1 MAMVKKKENQDL
13 KIYFKPGTF
22 HVEEPLRE
30 TFDDEESFQEVLAW
44 YQRFTENPYHALYQ
58 LGFLAKRPW
67 FSKALA
73 YLHRIS
79 DDFLMT
85 LTHEMGL
92 EFLREEVKLS
102 LTEDKVTALLKEVP
116 FVLGMEYVDDAFL
129 RQVFEQLLLVFKE
142 EIVEYVGTVES
153 YFKQKNPELSVA
165 GRVFFHLVESNED
178 GYPFAFMA
186 TYSKKPVKSR
196 RTIHTPL
203 QNALEEFQGDPENL
217 LRLMT
222 TVTKTARES
231 CLIDGLLRSGEL
243 FSPLKFSVDEAYTFL
258 KEVPLYEG
266 HGILCRVPDWWRKKR
281 NSLKVAITVGESN
294 REKLNFDSLMDFRP
308 EVLVDDITLT
318 EEEVRAFLEMAEGL
332 TFYKGKW
339 IEINEDRLQKVLDAF
354 EKVQERNQAGG
365 LTLFEAMKMELT
377 LGDDPEDTENHEDDE
392 VAVFLSQGEYLKN
405 LMEKLNS
412 PQLLDGDALP
422 DSFQGN
428 LRPYQAVGYTW
439 LRKMEELRFGACLA
453 DDMGLGKTVQVIAF
467 LEALRREGK
476 KKALLLVPAS
486 LLGNWSKEIDKFAP
500 ALSKRILHASSGS
513 SALDLSD
520 QDEDNFLYMTTYGMA
535 GKIEAL
541 HDIPWDVLVIDE
553 AQAIKN
559 PGTKQTKAVKA
570 IGAQMRVALTGT
582 PIENQL
588 MDLWSLFDFLN
599 AGLLGS
605 PSEFKALMKDIEAGE
620 ETYGR
625 LRKLI
630 NPFLLRRLKTD
641 ERIIKDLPEKM
652 EMIQYT
658 ELSRKQI
665 TLYRKLLKDL
675 EGNIEGQEGI
685 KRRGAIFAYLMKFKQ
700 ICNHPD
706 QYMGLEGYKDTDSGK
721 FLELKRIAETIHEK
735 REKVLVFTQFREMT
749 EPLSD
754 YLAQIFGK
762 KGFVLHGGTS
772 IKRRTEMVAAF
783 NEDEDIPYM
792 VLSLKAGGVGLNL
805 TGANHVI
812 HFDRWWNPAVEDQA
826 TDRVFRIGQKKN
838 VMVYKFVT
846 KGTLEEKIHSI
857 ITGKKALAN
866 ELLPKEREKWITE
879 MDNTEIMN
887 LFSLGGEKDEPISNL

>member
-1 MAMVKKKENQDL
+1 MGNVKQKESQEL
-13 KIYFKPGTF
+13 KIYFKLGTF
-22 HVEEPLRE
+22 HVEEPNQH
-30 TFDDEESFQEVLAW
+30 SFGAGEMLEEVLDW
-44 YQRFTENPYHALYQ
+44 YQRFLKDPMDALYQ
-58 LGFLAKRPW
+58 LGYLARKSW
-67 FSKALA
+67 FSKGLT

-92 EFLREEVKLS
+92 EFLREEVQLKLS
-102 LTEDKVTALLKEVP
+102 PEKAASLLKEVP
-116 FVLGMEYVDDAFL
+116 FVLGMEYVDENFL
-129 RQVFEQLLLVFKE
+129 AQLYEQLLNVFKQ
-142 EIVEYVGTVES
+142 EIKSYEGTVES
-153 YFKQKNPELSVA
+153 YFKQKNPELNVA
-165 GRVFFHLVESNED
+165 GRVFFHLVESKEEE
-178 GYPFAFMA
+178 YPFAFMA
-186 TYSKKPVKSR
+186 TYSKKPVKSS

-203 QNALEEFQGDPENL
+203 QNALEEFKGDPENL

-222 TVTKTARES
+222 TVTKAARES
-231 CLIDGLLRSGEL
+231 KLIDGLLRSGEL
-243 FSPLKFSVDEAYTFL
+243 FSPLKFQADEAYTFL
-258 KEVPLYEG
+258 KEVPLYES
-266 HGILCRVPDWWRKKR
+266 HGIMCRVPDWWKKKR
-281 NSLKVAITVGESN
+281 NSLKVAITVGEEK
-294 REKLNFDSLMDFRP
+294 REKLNFDSLMDFKP
-308 EVLVDDITLT
+308 EVLVDDISLT
-318 EEEVRAFLEMAEGL
+318 EDEVKAFLEMAEGL
-332 TFYKGKW
+332 TYYKGKW
-339 IEINEDRLQKVLDAF
+339 IEIDEERLQKVLEAF

-377 LGDDPEDTENHEDDE
+377 LGDETLPTEDMEED
-392 VAVFLSQGEYLKN
+392 VPVFLSQGEYLKS
-405 LMEKLNS
+405 LMEKLKS
-412 PQLLDGDALP
+412 PQLLDEDPLP
-422 DSFQGN
+422 DSFQGS
-428 LRPYQAVGYTW
+428 LRPYQEVGYTW
-439 LRKMEELRFGACLA
+439 LRKMEELHFGACLA

-486 LLGNWSKEIDKFAP
+486 LLGNWSKEMDKFAP
-500 ALSKRILHASSGS
+500 QLSKKILHSSSGS
-513 SALDLSD
+513 GALVLN
-520 QDEDNFLYMTTYGMA
+520 QEEDNFLYMTTYGMA

-541 HDIPWDVLVIDE
+541 HQIPWDVLVIDE

-599 AGLLGS
+599 KGLLGS
-605 PSEFKALMKDIEAGE
+605 PEEFKELMKDLDSGE

-641 ERIIKDLPEKM
+641 ARIIKDLPEKM

-658 ELSRKQI
+658 ELSKKQV
-665 TLYRKLLKDL
+665 TLYKKLLKDL

-706 QYMGLEGYKDTDSGK
+706 QYLGLEAYKEADSGK
-721 FLELKRIAETIHEK
+721 FLQLRSLAETIHEK
-735 REKVLVFTQFREMT
+735 REKMLVFTQFREMT

-754 YLAQIFGK
+754 YLFEIFGK
-762 KGFVLHGGTS
+762 RGFVLHGGTS
-772 IKRRTEMVAAF
+772 IKKRTEMVTEF
-783 NEDEDIPYM
+783 NENEDIPYM

-812 HFDRWWNPAVEDQA
+812 HFDRWWNPAVENQA
-826 TDRVFRIGQKKN
+826 TDRVFRIGQKKD

-846 KGTLEEKIHSI
+846 KGTLEEKINDI
-857 ITGKKALAN
+857 ITGKKALAD

-879 MDNTEIMN
+879 MDNKEIMD
-887 LFSLGGEKDEPISNL
+887 LFSLGGDKDEPISNL

>member
-1 MAMVKKKENQDL
+1 MANSKKKDVQELNV
-13 KIYFKPGTF
+13 YFKALSF
-22 HVEEPLRE
+22 QVEEPNPEAFGEGDNLAE
-30 TFDDEESFQEVLAW
+30 VQEW
-44 YQRFTENPYHALYQ
+44 YQKFSEDSYDALYQ
-58 LGFLAKRPW
+58 LGFLAKKPW
-67 FSKALA
+67 FSKGLTF
-73 YLHRIS
+73 LHRVS

-92 EFLREEVKLS
+92 EFTREAVELKLS
-102 LTEDKVTALLKEVP
+102 LEKATSLLKEVP
-116 FVLGMEYVDDAFL
+116 FVLGMEFVDEAFL
-129 RQVFEQLLLVFKE
+129 TRVFEQLLAVFKR
-142 EIVEYVGTVES
+142 EIKAYPGSVES

-165 GRVFFHLVESNED
+165 GRVFFHLVESDEKE
-178 GYPFAFMA
+178 YPFAFMA
-186 TYSKKPVKSR
+186 TYSKKPVKSK

-203 QNALEEFQGDPENL
+203 QNALEEFKEDPENL

-222 TVTKTARES
+222 TVTKAARES
-231 CLIDGLLRSGEL
+231 SLIDGLLRSGEL
-243 FSPLKFSVDEAYTFL
+243 FSPLKFQADEAYTFL
-258 KEVPLYEG
+258 KEVPLYES
-266 HGILCRVPDWWRKKR
+266 HGILCRVPDWWKKKR
-281 NSLKVAITVGESN
+281 NSLKVAITVGEEK
-294 REKLNFDSLMDFRP
+294 REKLNFESLMDFKP
-308 EVLVDDITLT
+308 EVLIDDISLT
-318 EEEVRAFLEMAEGL
+318 EEEVKAFLEMAEGL
-332 TFYKGKW
+332 TYYKGKW
-339 IEINEDRLQKVLDAF
+339 IEIDDERLQKVLDAF
-354 EKVQERNQAGG
+354 EKVQEMNQAGG

-377 LGDDPEDTENHEDDE
+377 LGDDSVPTEESEED
-392 VAVFLSQGEYLKN
+392 VPVFLSQGEYLKT

-412 PQLLDGDALP
+412 PQLLDEDPLP
-422 DSFQGN
+422 DSFKGN
-428 LRPYQAVGYTW
+428 LRPYQEVGYTW
-439 LRKMEELRFGACLA
+439 LKKMEELSFGACLA

-467 LEALRREGK
+467 LEAMRREGK

-486 LLGNWSKEIDKFAP
+486 LLGNWSKEMDKFAP
-500 ALSKRILHASSGS
+500 DLTKRILHSSSGTG
-513 SALDLSD
+513 ALDLD
-520 QDEDNFLYMTTYGMA
+520 PEDANFLYMTTYGMA
-535 GKIEAL
+535 GKIDAL
-541 HDIPWDVLVIDE
+541 REIPWDLLVIDE

-559 PGTKQTKAVKA
+559 PSTKQTKAVKA

-599 AGLLGS
+599 KGLLGS
-605 PSEFKALMKDIEAGE
+605 PEEFKTLMRDLDSGE

-658 ELSRKQI
+658 ELSKKQI
-665 TLYRKLLKDL
+665 TLYKKLLKDL

-685 KRRGAIFAYLMKFKQ
+685 KIRGAIFAYLMKFKQ

-706 QYMGLEGYKDTDSGK
+706 QYLGLEAFKEADSGK
-721 FLELKRIAETIHEK
+721 FLQLRSLAETIHEK

-754 YLAQIFGK
+754 YLFEIFGK
-762 KGFVLHGGTS
+762 RGFVLHGGTS
-772 IKRRTEMVAAF
+772 IKRRTEMVTEF
-783 NEDEDIPYM
+783 NENENIPYM

-826 TDRVFRIGQKKN
+826 TDRVFRIGQKKD

-846 KGTLEEKIHSI
+846 KGTLEEKIHDI

-879 MDNTEIMN
+879 MDNKEIMD
-887 LFSLGGEKDEPISNL
+887 LFKLGGEADEPISNL